1 MKDSKI
7 VYCEYTNTIRLM
19 PQNYLIALNRGRWIM
34 EPDLA
39 VRSWFVLLVTEV
51 LLNHPCKY
59 GTGQFVIE
67 TCETLIHLYETDT
80 KPNYW
85 NGGVL

>member
-1 MKDSKI
+1 MQKQTI
-7 VYCEYTNTIRLM
+7 VYCKGSNTIRLM
-19 PQNYLIALNRGRWIM
+19 PQNYLIANNKQRWLM

-39 VRSWFVLLVTEV
+39 CPSKFVLLVTEV

-59 GTGQFVIE
+59 GSGEFVIE
-67 TCETLIHLYETDT
+67 TCDTLIAMYENE
-80 KPNYW
+80 KAPNYW